1 MPEPDDEERELR
13 IALMTTQ
20 IEQARMNIDKMRL
33 EMKMENRKFV
43 VSALLAFA
51 ATLAAGVAL
60 GRFWL
65 FHQ

>member
-1 MPEPDDEERELR
+1 VTDEEERELR
-13 IALMTTQ
+13 IELMTAQ

-33 EMKMENRKFV
+33 EMKMENRKF
-43 VSALLAFA
+43 LLALA
-51 ATLAAGVAL
+51 AALGAGVAI

>member
-1 MPEPDDEERELR
+1 
-13 IALMTTQ
+13 MTAQ

-33 EMKMENRKFV
+33 EMKMENRKF
-43 VSALLAFA
+43 LLALA
-51 ATLAAGVAL
+51 AALGAGVAI